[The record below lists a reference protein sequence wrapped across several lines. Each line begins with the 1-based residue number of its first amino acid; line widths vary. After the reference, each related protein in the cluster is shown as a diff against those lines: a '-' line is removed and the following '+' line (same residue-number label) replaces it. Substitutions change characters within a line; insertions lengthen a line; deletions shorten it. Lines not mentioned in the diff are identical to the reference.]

1 MISIYAKKEEEIFP
15 GGQTQV
21 MKCKRCEARGSDRQ
35 DCEEKK
41 GQGEELLGGALN
53 CSTQCIIVIKINQ

>member
-41 GQGEELLGGALN
+41 KDKEKSFWEECSIVALN
-53 CSTQCIIVIKINQ
+53 A